1 MLFDLFLVIKRI
13 SYVNNHAK
21 GYKKF
26 HRFYSCYK
34 ALNHLLNKIKCC
46 CKQISHLV
54 CVPAEKCFAGLAGD
68 SVEVVAQRLV
78 PTDQTCFVLFLEGH
92 GCPR

>member
-21 GYKKF
+21 GNKKF

-34 ALNHLLNKIKCC
+34 ALNHLLNKIK
-46 CKQISHLV
+46 S
-54 CVPAEKCFAGLAGD
+54 
-68 SVEVVAQRLV
+68 VVASKSL
-78 PTDQTCFVLFLEGH
+78 TLCAFLRKNALQDSHETALKL
-92 GCPR
+92 